1 MIARLL
7 LAYLDMLRFRT
18 GPQDLPASGTF
29 TLIVVAIYVGSGLVA
44 GTVLEEQGYA
54 GRVLLAIG
62 VQFTAIGLLLRI
74 KALSKRLPQTI
85 AALSGTGFLFGLMSL
100 YLLSL
105 INVEQPQPGLA
116 GLYLLLFLW
125 SLAVDGHIYRH
136 ALSSKMGIGVLVAVT
151 VFTINLVLSRAVF
164 G

>member
-1 MIARLL
+1 
-7 LAYLDMLRFRT
+7 
-18 GPQDLPASGTF
+18 
-29 TLIVVAIYVGSGLVA
+29 
-44 GTVLEEQGYA
+44 
-54 GRVLLAIG
+54 
-62 VQFTAIGLLLRI
+62 
-74 KALSKRLPQTI
+74 
-85 AALSGTGFLFGLMSL
+85 MSL

-116 GLYLLLFLW
+116 GLYLALFLW

-136 ALSSKMGIGVLVAVT
+136 ALSSKMGFGVLVAVT

>member
-18 GPQDLPASGTF
+18 GPQDLPASRTF

-44 GTVLEEQGYA
+44 GTVLEEPGYA

-62 VQFTAIGLLLRI
+62 VQFTAIGLLLRMR
-74 KALSKRLPQTI
+74 ALSERLPQTI
-85 AALSGTGFLFGLMSL
+85 AAMSGTGFLFGLMSL

-136 ALSSKMGIGVLVAVT
+136 ALSSKMGFGVLVAVMI
-151 VFTINLVLSRAVF
+151 FTINLVLSRAVF